1 MWGGGEAG
9 ACLSEGA
16 IATECN
22 SRRHFAAARE
32 GSSPFKDACDA
43 RHRTGAGGRPAAP
56 PPTPSGFPGPQP
68 PCAEV
73 PAALSASPRPER
85 PAASCEPSSTTSGG
99 HDQDFAHSARKQ
111 RRKARHRHFAGSQ
124 NSRVEK
130 DRDSV
135 EILTLK
141 HCSPRLPRPG
151 KWLGRP
157 SFLSLREASAMSSRF
172 LGRLGSPLLGR
183 RPTT

>member
-1 MWGGGEAG
+1 MAG

-43 RHRTGAGGRPAAP
+43 RQSGRPAARPAAP
-56 PPTPSGFPGPQP
+56 PPAARGFPGPQASCP
-68 PCAEV
+68 EV
-73 PAALSASPRPER
+73 LAALSASPRPER
-85 PAASCEPSSTTSGG
+85 PAASCAPSSTTSGG

-111 RRKARHRHFAGSQ
+111 RRKARHRHFVGSQ

-141 HCSPRLPRPG
+141 HVFPAAHGLAGAALLFYHCERLVTC
-151 KWLGRP
+151 
-157 SFLSLREASAMSSRF
+157 
-172 LGRLGSPLLGR
+172 PLAV
-183 RPTT
+183 